1 MTYEENVEQAIAAND
16 ILALHRFAYGYPCR
30 CTTIRGEPL
39 CVCDMQA
46 KALREK
52 IVPRALFEGKIQRVE
67 AGKSSK
73 PEPKVVRRSILKFW
87 KRPKS

>member
-16 ILALHRFAYGYPCR
+16 ILALHKFAYGYPCR
-30 CTTIRGEPL
+30 CTKVRGEPL

-67 AGKSSK
+67 ASNSSK
-73 PEPKVVRRSILKFW
+73 PEPKIVRRSILEFW
-87 KRPKS
+87 KKTAS

>member
-16 ILALHRFAYGYPCR
+16 ILTLHKFAYGYPCR
-30 CTTIRGEPL
+30 CTKIRGESL

-46 KALREK
+46 KALRKK

-67 AGKSSK
+67 ASTAPQS
-73 PEPKVVRRSILKFW
+73 EKVVRRSIFKFW
-87 KRPKS
+87 KRPTS